1 MIHRLDQCCTVAR
14 PWTEL
19 KVAGC
24 ETSGRQLPDDLD
36 RDSVA
41 VKPHMTSFSTNLVVS
56 DADCFVMVL
65 PTFRSMGRPGRGGVG
80 KVVVVY

>member
-1 MIHRLDQCCTVAR
+1 MISVVWSPDLGPKSPLQAAKLRGDSCRMTLTV
-14 PWTEL
+14 T
-19 KVAGC
+19 
-24 ETSGRQLPDDLD
+24 
-36 RDSVA
+36 VA